1 MRMFGPIKKGRLDKT
16 MMVCTP
22 RPDGTFADPVAIIG
36 VDFQAFQKTS
46 DDAHRS
52 AAGGGWVFVDARNS
66 KGAFSVPVG
75 SRVTISGRAY
85 TVLENIMI
93 GNLWSRPHHWE
104 LKVG

>member
-1 MRMFGPIKKGRLDKT
+1 MKMFGPIPKGKLDKT

-22 RPDGTFADPVAIIG
+22 RPDGAFNEPVAMIG
-36 VDFQAFQKTS
+36 VGFHEFQKAS
-46 DDAHRS
+46 EDDHRS
-52 AAGGGWVFVDARNS
+52 VQGGGWVFVDAVNT

>member
-1 MRMFGPIKKGRLDKT
+1 MRIFGPIPKGKLDKT
-16 MMVCTP
+16 MVVCAP
-22 RPDGTFADPVAIIG
+22 RPDGTFAEPVAIIG
-36 VDFQAFQKTS
+36 VGFHERQEACA
-46 DDAHRS
+46 DAHRS
-52 AAGGGWVFVDARNS
+52 ARGGGWVFVDAVNS